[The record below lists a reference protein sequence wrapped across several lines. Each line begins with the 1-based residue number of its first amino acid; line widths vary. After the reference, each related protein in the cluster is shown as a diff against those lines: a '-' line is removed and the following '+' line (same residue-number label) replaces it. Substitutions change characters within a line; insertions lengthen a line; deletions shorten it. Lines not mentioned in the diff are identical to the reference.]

1 MVFIPLFLQL
11 LPLLDSQTVLKY
23 YTLFIGLFTNINA
36 LLNLKQLLS
45 LPVWCDYIFSFICVV
60 RKQFPDIVESV
71 WGQLQTLLISIVA
84 SSVEKYMYNSTVNF
98 AELQKD
104 RESEHLISTIFRAI
118 LHYIDAGQPLKSGEG
133 SWSKG
138 FYADFYI
145 QVVNRIVNSLGM
157 PGDKSSFLVTAQ
169 PVVIYLYQHLVHMLD
184 PKGDLDQSGQPDEFE
199 VERNHYNWQL
209 MYPFITLTNSIIDTI
224 GRLPPETVKAAN
236 LQMLLNQSYTMS
248 LKLML
253 FVLQRYNLIINEH
266 SVIDEGAVSG
276 PSPLDDLLGGMGSVA
291 TSAPAPAPALSASS
305 IDDLLGGVAPM
316 APAAPMASTSAMPM
330 SSSALDDLLG
340 GTAPTAPMAPMA
352 PRAPAAAMNQSSL
365 DDLLGGTAPSAPVS
379 MAPDNTSA
387 LNDLLGGTAPGTA
400 NSAAASSDLF
410 AGMSTSSAP
419 SMYVTTPMEEHYKPL
434 YNEGIQIAK
443 QLKLLVSNNSFPCSS
458 ILYLSRLNDS
468 LRTIQTESSLINT
481 DDFKATIIEIGGIV
495 LKYLETCAREILK
508 EVDNNKPKRKW
519 LLSDKQKAQLERSEN
534 IDKELNAMLILP
546 PECWAEKNTHLT
558 KALEYLQLSDNT
570 TFIIDFDGISKLVQE
585 SLNKISSYVVNN
597 EHNVVRFDSAVLF
610 VVKQEKDYEVHY
622 LKNESHNYWRK
633 HQITVKRWSE
643 IVESLVHER
652 GPWGELSSHEG
663 ILTLTSRCNSYGM
676 HQILVS
682 DPNGTTHADASVWND
697 VDGQEETEVKETQ
710 GKIAS
715 LMRSSVEEDLIEDQH
730 KELDQ
735 ELLGLQ
741 KKTVLFTAE
750 CQLITPMLATRG
762 KIELTQHTLSFT
774 VSPDFERE
782 FNEQIEKQAAYLNSN
797 KRIEGINK
805 FTMLKLPENKI
816 WRLTELTHE
825 EFRLYLF
832 RSTAVELFFQDA
844 TSAFFSF
851 LSAAVRDHFHAV
863 LRQLPTP
870 NLTEFLGATAEE
882 RYAKDDCTRRWLNR
896 EISTFEYLMR
906 LNRLAGRTYNDLSQY
921 YVFPWVIADYSSPTI
936 DLRNPK
942 IYRDFSY
949 PMGAQLESRREAL
962 RDKFEVMKENFQLR
976 SEDMADRLGILC
988 PPPRFFSTHYSNSAN
1003 VLWYLI
1009 RLEPYT
1015 SLHIFLQDGKFDR
1028 PDRQFWSMRNTYNG
1042 CTTNDGDVKELI
1054 PEFFYLPQFLKN
1066 SNKINLGTR
1075 QDAEAPIQDVQL
1087 PPWAKSAEEF
1097 VRINREA
1104 LESEFVSMN
1113 LHKWID
1119 LVFGFKQRG
1128 PDAEACFN
1136 VFSHVSYYGSLD
1148 MESLYRN
1155 FPADWQQAADM
1166 LENFGQTPM
1175 QLLTVPHRMR
1185 RPLVPQPPLPLLSYR
1200 NWFTATGCRSL
1211 GAMTCVGESKFP
1223 EQILA
1228 LYKTNIRL
1236 GSPVMA
1242 VGASRAAGAASAVFA
1257 FGLDRSLATNPV
1269 KVTGGHSTPFD
1280 IGVDPRLRTN
1290 ACPVVV
1296 EPFSPLVEVDRASLQ
1311 SDQLVAMSHSGL
1323 FMCVAGGWD
1332 GSLKIVNMQTGAVEL
1347 SVGKGGEVITCVDL
1361 SLDDSMIV
1369 VGSQDNSVSLYN
1381 LQYTPGAPQISGRRT
1396 LYGHDGAVTCVSIN
1410 KEMDFVCSGSQDG
1423 TIILYSLSDTTY
1435 LRTIYDADYDKK
1447 LPSMPAISWCGVTN
1461 EGNVVW
1467 YSRADFK
1474 FHLYSS
1480 MGQKL
1485 LEKEMNSQL
1494 NSIVFSNDRQ
1504 YVIAGGDKILLFM
1517 MRIYD
1522 FAVVSPSI
1530 EEHFGGEGKPASF
1543 TQVPNLRIA
1552 VRSVQPSADGQ
1563 YIFLG
1568 LENGEVCV
1576 VAVKM

>member
-1 MVFIPLFLQL
+1 
-11 LPLLDSQTVLKY
+11 
-23 YTLFIGLFTNINA
+23 
-36 LLNLKQLLS
+36 
-45 LPVWCDYIFSFICVV
+45 
-60 RKQFPDIVESV
+60 
-71 WGQLQTLLISIVA
+71 
-84 SSVEKYMYNSTVNF
+84 
-98 AELQKD
+98 
-104 RESEHLISTIFRAI
+104 
-118 LHYIDAGQPLKSGEG
+118 
-133 SWSKG
+133 
-138 FYADFYI
+138 
-145 QVVNRIVNSLGM
+145 
-157 PGDKSSFLVTAQ
+157 
-169 PVVIYLYQHLVHMLD
+169 
-184 PKGDLDQSGQPDEFE
+184 
-199 VERNHYNWQL
+199 
-209 MYPFITLTNSIIDTI
+209 
-224 GRLPPETVKAAN
+224 
-236 LQMLLNQSYTMS
+236 
-248 LKLML
+248 
-253 FVLQRYNLIINEH
+253 
-266 SVIDEGAVSG
+266 
-276 PSPLDDLLGGMGSVA
+276 
-291 TSAPAPAPALSASS
+291 
-305 IDDLLGGVAPM
+305 M
-316 APAAPMASTSAMPM
+316 APS

-340 GTAPTAPMAPMA
+340 GTAPSAPAPMAPMA
-352 PRAPAAAMNQSSL
+352 PMAPNNASAL
-365 DDLLGGTAPSAPVS
+365 DDLLGGRPPV
-379 MAPDNTSA
+379 A
-387 LNDLLGGTAPGTA
+387 A
-400 NSAAASSDLF
+400 NSAEASSDLF
-410 AGMSTSSAP
+410 AGMSSSP
-419 SMYVTTPMEEHYKPL
+419 TTTMYVTTPMEEHYKPL
-434 YNEGIQIAK
+434 YDEGIQIAK

-458 ILYLSRLNDS
+458 IVYLSRLNDS

-495 LKYLETCAREILK
+495 LKYLETCARAILK
-508 EVDNNKPKRKW
+508 EVDNSKPKRKW

-534 IDKELNAMLILP
+534 IDKELNEMLILP
-546 PECWAEKNTHLT
+546 PECWAEKNTHLM
-558 KALEYLQLSDNT
+558 KALEYLQLNDNT
-570 TFIIDFDGISKLVQE
+570 TFIIDFDAISKLVLG
-585 SLNKISSYVVNN
+585 SLNQISSYVVDN
-597 EHNVVRFDSAVLF
+597 EQNVVRFDSAVLY

-643 IVESLVHER
+643 MVESLVHER

-676 HQILVS
+676 HQILIS
-682 DPNGTTHADASVWND
+682 DPNGTTHPDASVWND
-697 VDGQEETEVKETQ
+697 VDEQEEAQVKDTQ

-715 LMRSSVEEDLIEDQH
+715 LMRSSVEEDLSEDQH

-741 KKTVLFTAE
+741 KKTILFTAE

-762 KIELTQHTLSFT
+762 KIELTQGTLSFT

-782 FNEQIEKQAAYLNSN
+782 FNEQIEKQTAYLNSN

-832 RSTAVELFFQDA
+832 RNTAVELFFQDS

-851 LSAAVRDHFHAV
+851 LNTGVRDHFHTA

-870 NLTEFLGATAEE
+870 NLTEFLGATPAE

-942 IYRDFSY
+942 TYRDFSY
-949 PMGAQLESRREAL
+949 PMGAQLESRRQAL

-976 SEDMADRLGILC
+976 SGDMEDRLGILC

-1075 QDAEAPIQDVQL
+1075 QDAETPIQDVQL
-1087 PPWAKSAEEF
+1087 PPWAKTAEEF

-1155 FPADWQQAADM
+1155 FPTDWQQAADM

-1175 QLLTVPHRMR
+1175 QLLAVPHKVR

-1200 NWFTATGCRSL
+1200 NWFTATGCRSI
-1211 GAMTCVGESKFP
+1211 GAMTCVGENKFP

-1236 GSPVMA
+1236 TSPVMA
-1242 VGASRAAGAASAVFA
+1242 VGASRSTSTVFA
-1257 FGLDRSLATNPV
+1257 FGRDRSLAVNPV
-1269 KVTGGHSTPFD
+1269 KMTGGHSTPFD

-1290 ACPVVV
+1290 TCPVVM
-1296 EPFSPLVEVDRASLQ
+1296 EPFSPLVDVERANLQ
-1311 SDQLVAMSHSGL
+1311 SHQLVAMSHSGL

-1347 SVGKGGEVITCVDL
+1347 SVGKGQEVITCVDL

-1410 KEMDFVCSGSQDG
+1410 KEMDLVCSGSQDG
-1423 TIILYSLSDTTY
+1423 TIILYSLSDTSY
-1435 LRTIYDADYDKK
+1435 LRTIYDANYDKK

-1461 EGNVVW
+1461 EGNIVW
-1467 YSRADFK
+1467 YSQADFK

-1552 VRSVQPSADGQ
+1552 VRSVHPSLDGQ

>member
-1 MVFIPLFLQL
+1 M
-11 LPLLDSQTVLKY
+11 
-23 YTLFIGLFTNINA
+23 NNA
-36 LLNLKQLLS
+36 
-45 LPVWCDYIFSFICVV
+45 
-60 RKQFPDIVESV
+60 
-71 WGQLQTLLISIVA
+71 
-84 SSVEKYMYNSTVNF
+84 
-98 AELQKD
+98 
-104 RESEHLISTIFRAI
+104 
-118 LHYIDAGQPLKSGEG
+118 
-133 SWSKG
+133 
-138 FYADFYI
+138 
-145 QVVNRIVNSLGM
+145 
-157 PGDKSSFLVTAQ
+157 
-169 PVVIYLYQHLVHMLD
+169 
-184 PKGDLDQSGQPDEFE
+184 
-199 VERNHYNWQL
+199 
-209 MYPFITLTNSIIDTI
+209 
-224 GRLPPETVKAAN
+224 
-236 LQMLLNQSYTMS
+236 
-248 LKLML
+248 
-253 FVLQRYNLIINEH
+253 
-266 SVIDEGAVSG
+266 
-276 PSPLDDLLGGMGSVA
+276 
-291 TSAPAPAPALSASS
+291 
-305 IDDLLGGVAPM
+305 
-316 APAAPMASTSAMPM
+316 
-330 SSSALDDLLG
+330 SALDDLLG
-340 GTAPTAPMAPMA
+340 GTAP
-352 PRAPAAAMNQSSL
+352 
-365 DDLLGGTAPSAPVS
+365 
-379 MAPDNTSA
+379 
-387 LNDLLGGTAPGTA
+387 GTA
-400 NSAAASSDLF
+400 NPAGGATDLF
-410 AGMSTSSAP
+410 AGMSSSPATT
-419 SMYVTTPMEEHYKPL
+419 MYVTTPMEERYKPL
-434 YNEGIQIAK
+434 YDEGIQIAK

-495 LKYLETCAREILK
+495 LKYLETCARAILK

-546 PECWAEKNTHLT
+546 PECWAEKNTHLM

-570 TFIIDFDGISKLVQE
+570 TFIIDFDGISKLVME
-585 SLNKISSYVVNN
+585 SLNQISSYVVNN

-643 IVESLVHER
+643 MVESLVHER
-652 GPWGELSSHEG
+652 GPWGELASHDG

-676 HQILVS
+676 HQILIS
-682 DPNGTTHADASVWND
+682 DPNGTTHPDASVWND
-697 VDGQEETEVKETQ
+697 VDEQAEAEVEDTQ

-715 LMRSSVEEDLIEDQH
+715 LMRSSVEEDLNEDQH

-741 KKTVLFTAE
+741 KKTILFTAE
-750 CQLITPMLATRG
+750 CQMITPMLATRG
-762 KIELTQHTLSFT
+762 KIELTQHMLLFT
-774 VSPDFERE
+774 VNPDFERE

-832 RSTAVELFFQDA
+832 RNTAVELFFQDS

-851 LSAAVRDHFHAV
+851 PNAGVRDHFHAA

-870 NLTEFLGATAEE
+870 NLTEFLGATPAE
-882 RYAKDDCTRRWLNR
+882 RCMKDDCTRRWLNR

-962 RDKFEVMKENFQLR
+962 QDKFQVMKENFQLR
-976 SEDMADRLGILC
+976 SEDMEDRLGILC

-1136 VFSHVSYYGSLD
+1136 VFSHVTYYGSLD

-1166 LENFGQTPM
+1166 LENFGQTPL
-1175 QLLTVPHRMR
+1175 QLFATPHKMR
-1185 RPLVPQPPLPLLSYR
+1185 RPLAPQPPLPLLSYR
-1200 NWFTATGCRSL
+1200 NWFTAAGCRSI

-1236 GSPVMA
+1236 SAPVMA
-1242 VGASRAAGAASAVFA
+1242 VGAARSGGAVFA
-1257 FGLDRSLATNPV
+1257 FGLDRSLAVNPV
-1269 KVTGGHSTPFD
+1269 KSTNGRSTPFD
-1280 IGVDPRLRTN
+1280 IGVDPRLRSN

-1296 EPFSPLVEVDRASLQ
+1296 EPFSPLVEVDRANLQ
-1311 SDQLVAMSHSGL
+1311 SDQLVAMAHSGL

-1347 SVGKGGEVITCVDL
+1347 SVGKGEEVITCVDL

-1410 KEMDFVCSGSQDG
+1410 KEMDLVCSGSQDG

-1435 LRTIYDADYDKK
+1435 LRTIYDANYDKK

-1461 EGNVVW
+1461 EGNIVW
-1467 YSRADFK
+1467 YSQADFK

-1504 YVIAGGDKILLFM
+1504 YVIAGGDKTLLFM

-1552 VRSVQPSADGQ
+1552 VRSVQPSSDGQ